1 MNYRKTSDILK
12 HELENIENRK
22 LKRGIGMSTGY
33 FELDRALGGKGFE
46 PGKLY
51 TLAGR
56 PSMGK
61 SALSMNFVYN
71 LIPQLSENEVL
82 VFISSHDSE
91 VVQMQRL
98 LSIGLQL
105 NMKNIQLGELTEFEA
120 SLLNNNPFLEILSQ
134 DKIILIESPKLTSDQ
149 VKDLL
154 KILFGDGKKVK
165 LLVLDT
171 IQSFQT
177 PPTKNREEGIKELIQ
192 DLKILAIENE
202 MVLLI
207 TSDVSRKV
215 EYRRDNKIPTIDD
228 MNVSRHIGYQSDFCF
243 VLVRPEYY
251 EVPGED
257 LDLSP
262 TEAHLVIRKN
272 IYGPLTTVLLETDMK
287 KQLFINIQ
295 NFKSD

>member
-1 MNYRKTSDILK
+1 MNYRKTSDLLK
-12 HELENIENRK
+12 CELENIENRK
-22 LKRGIGMSTGY
+22 LKRGIGVSTGY
-33 FELDRALGGKGFE
+33 LDLDIALGGKGFE

-71 LIPQLSENEVL
+71 IIPQLSENEVI
-82 VFISSHDSE
+82 VFIGSHDSE

-105 NMKNIQLGELTEFEA
+105 NMKNIQLGELSEFEA
-120 SLLNNNPFLEILSQ
+120 SLLNNHSFLETLNQ
-134 DKIILIESPKLTSDQ
+134 DKIILIESAQSTFDE

-154 KILFGDGKKVK
+154 KILSDNGKKVK
-165 LLVLDT
+165 LLVLDS

-177 PPTKNREEGIKELIQ
+177 PYTKNREEGIKELIQ

-228 MNVSRHIGYQSDFCF
+228 MKVSRHIGYQSDFCF

-251 EVPGED
+251 EVPRD
-257 LDLSP
+257 DVNS
-262 TEAHLVIRKN
+262 TEAHIVIRKN
-272 IYGPLTTVLLETDMK
+272 IYGPLTTVILETDME
-287 KQLFINIQ
+287 KQLF
-295 NFKSD
+295 KSVQIFQSI

>member
-1 MNYRKTSDILK
+1 MNYRKTSDLLK
-12 HELENIENRK
+12 CELENIENRK
-22 LKRGIGMSTGY
+22 LKRGIVVSTGY
-33 FELDRALGGKGFE
+33 LDLDIALGGKGFE

-71 LIPQLSENEVL
+71 LIPELSENEVV

-105 NMKNIQLGELTEFEA
+105 NMKNIQLGELSEFEA
-120 SLLNNNPFLEILSQ
+120 SLLNNHSFLETLNQ
-134 DKIILIESPKLTSDQ
+134 DKVILIESAQSTFDE

-154 KILFGDGKKVK
+154 KILSDNGKKVK

-202 MVLLI
+202 MALLI

-228 MNVSRHIGYQSDFCF
+228 MKVSRHIGYQSDFCF

-251 EVPGED
+251 EVPGD
-257 LDLSP
+257 DVNS
-262 TEAHLVIRKN
+262 TEAHIVIRKN
-272 IYGPLTTVLLETDMK
+272 IYGPLTTVILETDME
-287 KQLFINIQ
+287 KQLF
-295 NFKSD
+295 KSVQIFQSI

>member
-1 MNYRKTSDILK
+1 MNYIKTSDILK
-12 HELENIENRK
+12 NEIENIENRK

-33 FELDRALGGKGFE
+33 LELDRALGGKGFE

-105 NMKNIQLGELTEFEA
+105 NMKNIQLGEL
-120 SLLNNNPFLEILSQ
+120 
-134 DKIILIESPKLTSDQ
+134 IESPKSTSDQ

-202 MVLLI
+202 MALLI
-207 TSDVSRKV
+207 TSDVSRNV

-287 KQLFINIQ
+287 KQLFITYQ

>member
-12 HELENIENRK
+12 HELEKIENRK
-22 LKRGIGMSTGY
+22 LKRGIGVSTGY
-33 FELDRALGGKGFE
+33 LELDRALGGKGFE

-61 SALSMNFVYN
+61 SSLSMNFVYN
-71 LIPQLSENEVL
+71 LIPELSENEVV

-105 NMKNIQLGELTEFEA
+105 NMKNIQIGELSEFEA
-120 SLLNNNPFLEILSQ
+120 SLLNSHSFLETLNQ
-134 DKIILIESPKLTSDQ
+134 DKIILIESAQSNFDE

-154 KILFGDGKKVK
+154 KILSNNGKKVK

-177 PPTKNREEGIKELIQ
+177 PHTKNREEGIKELIQ
-192 DLKILAIENE
+192 DLKILSIENE
-202 MVLLI
+202 MALLI

-228 MNVSRHIGYQSDFCF
+228 MKVSRHIGYQSDFCF

-251 EVPGED
+251 EVPGD
-257 LDLSP
+257 DVNS
-262 TEAHLVIRKN
+262 TEAHIVIRKN
-272 IYGPLTTVLLETDMK
+272 IYGPLTTVVLETDME
-287 KQLFINIQ
+287 KQLF
-295 NFKSD
+295 KSVQIFQSI

>member
-1 MNYRKTSDILK
+1 MNYRKTSDLLK
-12 HELENIENRK
+12 CELENIENRK
-22 LKRGIGMSTGY
+22 SKRGIGVSTGY
-33 FELDRALGGKGFE
+33 LDLDIALGGKGFE

-71 LIPQLSENEVL
+71 LIPELSENEVV

-105 NMKNIQLGELTEFEA
+105 NMKNIQLGELSEFEA
-120 SLLNNNPFLEILSQ
+120 SLLNNHSFLETLNQ
-134 DKIILIESPKLTSDQ
+134 DKIILIESAQSTFDE

-154 KILFGDGKKVK
+154 KILSDNGKKVK

-177 PPTKNREEGIKELIQ
+177 PYTKNREEGIKELIQ

-202 MVLLI
+202 MASLI

-228 MNVSRHIGYQSDFCF
+228 MKVSRHIGYQSDFCF

-251 EVPGED
+251 EVPGD
-257 LDLSP
+257 DVNS
-262 TEAHLVIRKN
+262 TEAHIVIRKN
-272 IYGPLTTVLLETDMK
+272 IYGPLTTVILETDME
-287 KQLFINIQ
+287 KQLF
-295 NFKSD
+295 KSAQIFQSI

>member
-12 HELENIENRK
+12 HELEKIENRK
-22 LKRGIGMSTGY
+22 LKRGIGVSTGY
-33 FELDRALGGKGFE
+33 LDLDIALGGKGFE

-71 LIPQLSENEVL
+71 LIPELSENEVV

-98 LSIGLQL
+98 LSVGLQL
-105 NMKNIQLGELTEFEA
+105 NMKNIQLGELSEFEA
-120 SLLNNNPFLEILSQ
+120 SLLNNHSFLETLNQ
-134 DKIILIESPKLTSDQ
+134 DKIILIESAQSTFDE

-154 KILFGDGKKVK
+154 KILSDNGKKVK
-165 LLVLDT
+165 LLVLDS

-177 PPTKNREEGIKELIQ
+177 PYTKNREEGIKELIQ

-228 MNVSRHIGYQSDFCF
+228 MKVSRHIGYQSDFCF

-251 EVPGED
+251 EVPGD
-257 LDLSP
+257 DVNS
-262 TEAHLVIRKN
+262 TEAHIVIRKN
-272 IYGPLTTVLLETDMK
+272 IYGPLTTVVLETDME
-287 KQLFINIQ
+287 KQLF
-295 NFKSD
+295 KSVQIFQSI

>member
-12 HELENIENRK
+12 NELENIENRK
-22 LKRGIGMSTGY
+22 LKRAIGMSTGY
-33 FELDRALGGKGFE
+33 LELDRALGGKGFE

-71 LIPQLSENEVL
+71 LIPQLSENEVV

-91 VVQMQRL
+91 VVQIQRL
-98 LSIGLQL
+98 LSVGLQL
-105 NMKNIQLGELTEFEA
+105 NMKNIQLGELSEFEA
-120 SLLNNNPFLEILSQ
+120 SLLNNHSFLETLNQ
-134 DKIILIESPKLTSDQ
+134 DKIILIESAQSTFDE

-154 KILFGDGKKVK
+154 KILSDNGKKVK
-165 LLVLDT
+165 LLVLDS

-177 PPTKNREEGIKELIQ
+177 PYTKNREEGIKELIQ

-228 MNVSRHIGYQSDFCF
+228 MKVSRHIGYQSDFCF

-251 EVPGED
+251 EVPGD
-257 LDLSP
+257 DVNS
-262 TEAHLVIRKN
+262 TEAHIVIRKN
-272 IYGPLTTVLLETDMK
+272 IYGPLTTVILETDME
-287 KQLFINIQ
+287 KQLF
-295 NFKSD
+295 KSVQIFQSI

>member
-12 HELENIENRK
+12 NELEIIENRK

-33 FELDRALGGKGFE
+33 LELDIALGGKGFE

-98 LSIGLQL
+98 LSIVLQL
-105 NMKNIQLGELTEFEA
+105 SMKNIQLGELSEFEA
-120 SLLNNNPFLEILSQ
+120 SLLNNHSFLETLNQ
-134 DKIILIESPKLTSDQ
+134 DKIILIESAQSTFDE

-154 KILFGDGKKVK
+154 KILSDNGKKVK
-165 LLVLDT
+165 LLVLDS

-177 PPTKNREEGIKELIQ
+177 PYTKNREEGIKELIQ

-202 MVLLI
+202 IVLLI

-228 MNVSRHIGYQSDFCF
+228 MKVSRHIGYQSDFCF

-251 EVPGED
+251 EVPGD
-257 LDLSP
+257 DVNS
-262 TEAHLVIRKN
+262 TEAHIVIRKN
-272 IYGPLTTVLLETDMK
+272 IYGPLTTVILETDME
-287 KQLFINIQ
+287 KQLF
-295 NFKSD
+295 KSVQIFQSI

>member
-1 MNYRKTSDILK
+1 MNYRKTSNFFK
-12 HELENIENRK
+12 CELENIENRK
-22 LKRGIGMSTGY
+22 LKQGIGMSTGY
-33 FELDRALGGKGFE
+33 LDLDRALGGKGFE
-46 PGKLY
+46 SGKLY
-51 TLAGR
+51 TLAAR

-82 VFISSHDSE
+82 IFISSHDSE

-105 NMKNIQLGELTEFEA
+105 NMKNIQLGELSEFEA
-120 SLLNNNPFLEILSQ
+120 SLLNNHSFLETLNQ
-134 DKIILIESPKLTSDQ
+134 DKIILIESAQSTSDQ

-154 KILFGDGKKVK
+154 KILSDNGKKVK

-177 PPTKNREEGIKELIQ
+177 PYTKNREEGIKELIQ

-215 EYRRDNKIPTIDD
+215 EYRGDNKIPTIDD
-228 MNVSRHIGYQSDFCF
+228 MKVSRHIGYQSDFCF

-251 EVPGED
+251 EVPGD
-257 LDLSP
+257 DVNS
-262 TEAHLVIRKN
+262 TEAHVVIRKN
-272 IYGPLTTVLLETDMK
+272 VYGPLTTVILETDME
-287 KQLFINIQ
+287 KQI
-295 NFKSD
+295 FKSA

>member
-1 MNYRKTSDILK
+1 MNYRKTIDILK
-12 HELENIENRK
+12 NELENIENRK
-22 LKRGIGMSTGY
+22 LKIGIGMSTGY
-33 FELDRALGGKGFE
+33 MELDRALGGKGFE

-71 LIPQLSENEVL
+71 LINQLGENEVL

-105 NMKNIQLGELTEFEA
+105 NMKNIQLGELTELEA
-120 SLLNNNPFLEILSQ
+120 SLLNSNPFLEILRQ
-134 DKIILIESPKLTSDQ
+134 DKIILIESPQSTYEQ
-149 VKDLL
+149 VKELL
-154 KILFGDGKKVK
+154 KILSDNDKKVK
-165 LLVLDT
+165 MLILDT

-177 PPTKNREEGIKELIQ
+177 PYTKKREEGIKELMQ
-192 DLKILAIENE
+192 QFKNLAIENE
-202 MVLLI
+202 IALLI

-228 MNVSRHIGYQSDFCF
+228 MKVSRHIGYQSDFCF

-251 EVPGED
+251 EVPGD
-257 LDLSP
+257 GVNS
-262 TEAHLVIRKN
+262 TEAHIVIRKN
-272 IYGPLTTVLLETDMK
+272 IYGPLTTVILETVME
-287 KQLFINIQ
+287 KQLF
-295 NFKSD
+295 KSAQIFQSI